1 MNLQGVRT
9 TVQIVS
15 ESADGPEDMGNSH
28 KHWAQRR
35 VRGPSE
41 KWVLESWTWS
51 YLVVHDYK
59 NVCVV
64 RVRKQLKRV
73 ALVEKEVVVVVGW
86 CKL

>member
-41 KWVLESWTWS
+41 KWVLES
-51 YLVVHDYK
+51 
-59 NVCVV
+59 
-64 RVRKQLKRV
+64 
-73 ALVEKEVVVVVGW
+73 
-86 CKL
+86 